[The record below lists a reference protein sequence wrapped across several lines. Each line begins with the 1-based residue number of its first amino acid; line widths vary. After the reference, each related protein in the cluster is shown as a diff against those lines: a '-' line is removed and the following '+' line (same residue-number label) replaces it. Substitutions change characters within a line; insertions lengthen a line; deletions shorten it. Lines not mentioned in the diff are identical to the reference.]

1 MIFCPT
7 RFFPFLLF
15 CSLKSGA
22 IKKDNCCNAVFLA
35 FFLARKTFKRKSE
48 PDTPLQADKKKLK
61 TTDAADP
68 VPDTAAQTTVK
79 DEQQEEE
86 EETENSN
93 DSPVKKPSRSRLKK
107 KAVIASES
115 EDEEEPVKRPKSPV
129 ESSSPVKKKS
139 PSPTKI
145 EKTASPKTTSPEKA
159 PVASIFSKKPAKSE
173 ASQKPKEAEKSSPA
187 SPNKSASTD
196 KEAGTAGTPKAAKN
210 PFQSFF
216 SPKTGAAA
224 GGKDKGNAGGA
235 DYTERV
241 KKTSYHPVNDCFW
254 GQGEKTP
261 YLALANTLLAIEETS
276 SRLRIIEIL
285 ANYFRSVM
293 VQNPGD
299 LLPSI
304 YLTLNRLS

>member
-1 MIFCPT
+1 
-7 RFFPFLLF
+7 
-15 CSLKSGA
+15 
-22 IKKDNCCNAVFLA
+22 
-35 FFLARKTFKRKSE
+35 
-48 PDTPLQADKKKLK
+48 LQADKKKLK

-79 DEQQEEE
+79 DEQQQE

-107 KAVIASES
+107 KAVIASDS
-115 EDEEEPVKRPKSPV
+115 EDEEPVKRPKSPV
-129 ESSSPVKKKS
+129 DSSPVKKKS
-139 PSPTKI
+139 PSPKKI
-145 EKTASPKTTSPEKA
+145 EKTSPSPKKTTSETVSSSPEKA
-159 PVASIFSKKPAKSE
+159 PVASIFSKKSANSE
-173 ASQKPKEAEKSSPA
+173 ASQEPKKAEKSSPA

-254 GQGEKTP
+254 GRGEKTP

-293 VQNPGD
+293 VQNPSD

-304 YLTLNRLS
+304 YLTLNRLV

>member
-1 MIFCPT
+1 M
-7 RFFPFLLF
+7 
-15 CSLKSGA
+15 
-22 IKKDNCCNAVFLA
+22 
-35 FFLARKTFKRKSE
+35 
-48 PDTPLQADKKKLK
+48 QADKKKLK
-61 TTDAADP
+61 TTDAADS

-79 DEQQEEE
+79 DEQQQE

-107 KAVIASES
+107 KAVIASDS

-129 ESSSPVKKKS
+129 DSSSPVKKKS

-145 EKTASPKTTSPEKA
+145 EKTSFKTTSETVSTSPEKA

-173 ASQKPKEAEKSSPA
+173 ASQKPKEDKNSSPA

-196 KEAGTAGTPKAAKN
+196 KDAVAAGTPKTAKN

-254 GQGEKTP
+254 GRDEKTP

>member
-1 MIFCPT
+1 M
-7 RFFPFLLF
+7 
-15 CSLKSGA
+15 
-22 IKKDNCCNAVFLA
+22 
-35 FFLARKTFKRKSE
+35 
-48 PDTPLQADKKKLK
+48 QADKKKLK
-61 TTDAADP
+61 TADTAAP
-68 VPDTAAQTTVK
+68 IPDTAAQTTVK

-107 KAVIASES
+107 KAVIASDS

-173 ASQKPKEAEKSSPA
+173 ASKKPKDVENSSPA
-187 SPNKSASTD
+187 SPYKSASSD
-196 KEAGTAGTPKAAKN
+196 GAAGTPKTPKN

-254 GQGEKTP
+254 ARGEKTP

-285 ANYFRSVM
+285 ANYLRSVM
-293 VQNPGD
+293 VQNPSD

-304 YLTLNRLS
+304 YLTLNRLG

>member
-1 MIFCPT
+1 M
-7 RFFPFLLF
+7 
-15 CSLKSGA
+15 
-22 IKKDNCCNAVFLA
+22 
-35 FFLARKTFKRKSE
+35 
-48 PDTPLQADKKKLK
+48 QADKKKLK
-61 TTDAADP
+61 TTDTADP
-68 VPDTAAQTTVK
+68 VPNIAPETAVK
-79 DEQQEEE
+79 DEQQE

-93 DSPVKKPSRSRLKK
+93 DSPLKKPNRSRLKK
-107 KAVIASES
+107 KAVIASDS

-129 ESSSPVKKKS
+129 DSSSPVKKKS

-145 EKTASPKTTSPEKA
+145 EKTSSPKATSSLKTTSETVSLSPEKA
-159 PVASIFSKKPAKSE
+159 PVASIFSKKPAKFV
-173 ASQKPKEAEKSSPA
+173 ASQKPKEDKSPSPA

-196 KEAGTAGTPKAAKN
+196 KIAGTAGTPKVVKN

-254 GQGEKTP
+254 GRDEKTP

-276 SRLRIIEIL
+276 SRLSIIEIL

-293 VQNPGD
+293 VQNPSD

-304 YLTLNRLS
+304 YLTLNRLV

>member
-1 MIFCPT
+1 
-7 RFFPFLLF
+7 
-15 CSLKSGA
+15 
-22 IKKDNCCNAVFLA
+22 
-35 FFLARKTFKRKSE
+35 
-48 PDTPLQADKKKLK
+48 LQADKKKLK
-61 TTDAADP
+61 TTDTADP
-68 VPDTAAQTTVK
+68 VPDTAPEIAVK
-79 DEQQEEE
+79 DEQQE

-107 KAVIASES
+107 KAVIASDS

-129 ESSSPVKKKS
+129 DSSSPVKKKS
-139 PSPTKI
+139 PTKM
-145 EKTASPKTTSPEKA
+145 EKTSSPKTNSSPKTTSEKVSSSPEKA

-173 ASQKPKEAEKSSPA
+173 ASQKPKEDKSSSPA

-196 KEAGTAGTPKAAKN
+196 KDAVAAGTPKTPKN

-254 GQGEKTP
+254 GRGEKTP

-293 VQNPGD
+293 VQNPSD

-304 YLTLNRLS
+304 YLTLNRLGECLIIP

>member
-1 MIFCPT
+1 
-7 RFFPFLLF
+7 
-15 CSLKSGA
+15 
-22 IKKDNCCNAVFLA
+22 
-35 FFLARKTFKRKSE
+35 
-48 PDTPLQADKKKLK
+48 
-61 TTDAADP
+61 
-68 VPDTAAQTTVK
+68 
-79 DEQQEEE
+79 
-86 EETENSN
+86 
-93 DSPVKKPSRSRLKK
+93 
-107 KAVIASES
+107 
-115 EDEEEPVKRPKSPV
+115 
-129 ESSSPVKKKS
+129 
-139 PSPTKI
+139 
-145 EKTASPKTTSPEKA
+145 
-159 PVASIFSKKPAKSE
+159 VASIFSKKPAKSE
-173 ASQKPKEAEKSSPA
+173 ASQKPKEDKNSSPA

-196 KEAGTAGTPKAAKN
+196 GAAGTPKAAKN

-254 GQGEKTP
+254 GRGEKTP

-293 VQNPGD
+293 VQNPSD

-304 YLTLNRLS
+304 YLTLNRLV